1 MNNNTLIYNKLQ
13 ELNDP
18 HGVTTQ
24 TLANILGMSR
34 SNVSNELNKLYKE
47 GKIKKTSGRPVL
59 FYIENA
65 SASLTK
71 TVTTQLD
78 ELVKYNT
85 SLKDARDQAKAA
97 ILYPPKGLATLI
109 LGDTGV
115 GKSMFVSLMHSY
127 AIEMDVLPE
136 DAPFIVFNCAD
147 YSNNPQLLISQLF
160 GVKKGTY
167 TGAESDRV
175 GLIEKADG
183 GILFLDEVHRLP
195 PEGQEA
201 LFTYLDTNTFRRM
214 GDSEPRSP
222 HALIITATT
231 EDPSSA
237 LLQTFTRRIPMMF
250 SIPSLKERAF
260 DERLYLIKSFFK
272 QESIKL
278 SRDIYVSCNTIRAL
292 LSYECKGNIGQLKS
306 DIQLICAKAYSEFLT
321 NVRQDVRIS
330 SRSLPIHIR
339 EGLLKEKEHRMIWNK
354 LTGEEVEYFRFAPNM
369 KTDIPTIEEEDN
381 HIYSFIENK
390 LAQLQ
395 AKGISEVNID
405 QVLAKDIMAHFQ
417 KYINLEDEEANKSEI
432 KNLLGK
438 DTMACVDK
446 VISFVSSKLD
456 KDFNSNRY
464 TALAL
469 HIDTLIKR
477 IRNKKNIINPQLLNI
492 RTTYPKEYKIALEA
506 KNIISEHIKGDIS
519 DDEAGYLTIFFL
531 PEYVQTAK
539 KDHIKIIVIAHGSS
553 TATSMVNVVNG
564 LLREEYA
571 IALDAP
577 LDESPSKVYEKLKKI
592 ILEDKHATGYL
603 LLVDMGSLTTF
614 SEMIEEELKTPC
626 KSIPLVST
634 LHVIEATRKALLGT
648 PLDYIYNDV
657 LQVQSYI
664 SDRISPDPSVEKR
677 KIAIITTCL
686 TGEGGSIAIKNILN
700 NQLKYDKSLFEIIP
714 INSLDQH
721 EFMKT
726 LSKMQLEREILFII
740 SSFPIN
746 TSIKHF
752 SMHDVISMSVLDEL
766 QEIIDVKTTLVRLP
780 MVLKENIQNLDGEK
794 LYEDV
799 HEYINNVLQ
808 KTNTKL
814 GDSNVIGLILHL
826 AFMISR
832 LKDHKITLNHPNK
845 PEVIT
850 SNKKLYKIIKK
861 EFFFLGEK
869 YDISL
874 SDHEICYLIEYFK
887 E

>member
-1 MNNNTLIYNKLQ
+1 MNNKTLIYHKLV

-18 HGVTTQ
+18 NGLDTQ

-34 SNVSNELNKLYKE
+34 SNVSHELNKLYKQ

-59 FYIENA
+59 FYVENT
-65 SASLTK
+65 SSPTK
-71 TVTTQLD
+71 TVSTQLD
-78 ELVKYNT
+78 ELAKHNT
-85 SLKDARDQAKAA
+85 SLKEATNQAKAA

-127 AIEMDVLPE
+127 AIEMDVIE
-136 DAPFIVFNCAD
+136 EEAPFIVFNCAD
-147 YSNNPQLLISQLF
+147 YSNNPQLLVSQLF

-167 TGAESDRV
+167 TGAEFDRV

-201 LFTYLDTNTFRRM
+201 LFTYLDTNTFRRI
-214 GDSEPRSP
+214 GDSELRNTS
-222 HALIITATT
+222 ALIITATT
-231 EDPSSA
+231 ENPDSA
-237 LLQTFTRRIPMMF
+237 LLETFTRRIPMVF
-250 SIPSLKERAF
+250 RIPSLKQRTF

-278 SRDIYVSCNTIRAL
+278 NRDIYVSCNTIRAL

-321 NVRQDVRIS
+321 NVRQDLRIS
-330 SRSLPIHIR
+330 SRSLPTHIR
-339 EGLLKEKEHRMIWNK
+339 EGLLKEKEHRMIWHK
-354 LTGEEVEYFRFAPNM
+354 LTGEEIEYFRFAPNM

-395 AKGISEVNID
+395 ARGISEVNID

-417 KYINLEDEEANKSEI
+417 KYLNLEDEKANKSEI

-438 DTMACVDK
+438 DTMDCVDK
-446 VISFVSSKLD
+446 VISYVSSKLG
-456 KDFNSNRY
+456 KDFNNNLY

-477 IRNKKNIINPQLLNI
+477 IRSKKNIINPQLLNI
-492 RTTYPKEYKIALEA
+492 RATYPKEYKVALEA
-506 KNIISEHIKGDIS
+506 KNIISEHIREDIS
-519 DDEAGYLTIFFL
+519 DDEAGYLTIFLL
-531 PEYVQTAK
+531 PEYVQTAQN
-539 KDHIKIIVIAHGSS
+539 DQVKIIVIAHGAS

-564 LLREEYA
+564 LLKEEYA

-577 LDESPSKVYEKLKKI
+577 LDESPSKIYEKLKTI
-592 ILEDKHATGYL
+592 VLEDNHATGYL

-614 SEMIEEELKTPC
+614 SEMIEEELKIPC

-648 PLDYIYNDV
+648 PLDHIYNDV

-664 SDRISPDPSVEKR
+664 SDRISPDSSVEKR
-677 KIAIITTCL
+677 RIAIITTCL
-686 TGEGGSIAIKNILN
+686 TGEGGSLAIKNILK
-700 NQLKYDKSLFEIIP
+700 NQLKYDKNLFEIIP
-714 INSLDQH
+714 INSLNQG

-740 SSFPIN
+740 SSFPIS
-746 TSIKHF
+746 TPIKHY
-752 SMHDVISMSVLDEL
+752 SMYDVVSMSVIDEL
-766 QEIIDVKTTLVRLP
+766 QEIIDIRTTLIRLP

-794 LYEDV
+794 LYGDV
-799 HEYINNVLQ
+799 REYIENVLE

-814 GDSNVIGLILHL
+814 GDSNIIGLILHL

-832 LKDHKITLNHPNK
+832 LKDHKTTLDYSNK
-845 PEVIT
+845 SEVII
-850 SNKKLYKIIKK
+850 SNKKLYEIIKK
-861 EFFFLGEK
+861 QFFFLGEK
-869 YDISL
+869 YNISL
-874 SDHEICYLIEYFK
+874 SDNEICYLIEYFK
-887 E
+887 Q